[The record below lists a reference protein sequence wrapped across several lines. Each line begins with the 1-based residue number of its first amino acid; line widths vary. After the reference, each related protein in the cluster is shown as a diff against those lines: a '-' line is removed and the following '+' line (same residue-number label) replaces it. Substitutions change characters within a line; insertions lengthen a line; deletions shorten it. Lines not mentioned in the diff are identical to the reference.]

1 MLIHQQCSKLLVQL
15 EQDLKQLKLWSEQ
28 APSNEQLNSIQ
39 PFAVDTLAFEQWLQ
53 FIFIP
58 KMTFLIDNKV
68 ALPKNMAVLPMAEE
82 SFKHQQVTPLLK
94 TLTLLDNLISNY
106 LADLP

>member
-1 MLIHQQCSKLLVQL
+1 MVNHQQCSKLLTQL

-28 APSNEQLNSIQ
+28 VPSNEQLNSMQ

-58 KMTFLIDNKV
+58 KMIYLIDNKI

-82 SFKHQQVTPLLK
+82 SFKHQQVTALLE
-94 TLTLLDNLISNY
+94 TIEQLDQLISNG
-106 LADLP
+106 LSK